1 MVLLRKYTNHDE
13 EIVEFKNGHRLHFI
27 YHYDNLA
34 KMKEQLEQAR
44 TAYKNNPTLL
54 NRLDMIYQA
63 GDYMWAEGKHEEAAE
78 YLKVEID
85 GTGEVVGAPENLLKW
100 MDCNSLLA
108 ELLLR
113 MNRLEEAIDY
123 ANVVMEVAENH
134 FYDTIEYAYACE
146 LYGTALTA
154 NGEIDNAE
162 DFYHAARSRIKSEI
176 SEAERLLE
184 CIDKNLECI
193 EDFKDKH
200 DSE

>member
-1 MVLLRKYTNHDE
+1 MIVKRNEHNDE
-13 EIVEFKNGHRLHFI
+13 EVIELENGCRF
-27 YHYDNLA
+27 HYLYYFDSLDN
-34 KMKEQLEQAR
+34 MKEKLEEAR
-44 TAYKNNPTLL
+44 TAFKNNPSQI

-63 GDYMWAEGKHEEAAE
+63 ADYMWAKGEHQEAAE
-78 YLKVEID
+78 YLKQEID

-113 MNRLEEAIDY
+113 MNRPDESLQY

-162 DFYHAARSRIKSEI
+162 DFYRAARSRIKSEI
-176 SEAERLLE
+176 ADAERLLE
-184 CIDKNLECI
+184 CIAKNLECI
-193 EDFKDKH
+193 ADYKDFI
-200 DSE
+200 

>member
-1 MVLLRKYTNHDE
+1 MIVKRNEHNDE
-13 EIVEFKNGHRLHFI
+13 EVIELENGCRF
-27 YHYDNLA
+27 HYLYNFDSLDN
-34 KMKEQLEQAR
+34 MKEKLEVAR

-63 GDYMWAEGKHEEAAE
+63 ADYMWAEGKHSEAAD
-78 YLKVEID
+78 YLKQEID
-85 GTGEVVGAPENLLKW
+85 GTGEIINAPEVMIKW

-113 MNRLEEAIDY
+113 TNRPEEAIEY

-162 DFYHAARSRIKSEI
+162 DFYRAARSRIKSEI
-176 SEAERLLE
+176 SDAERLLE

>member
-1 MVLLRKYTNHDE
+1 MIVKRNEHNDE
-13 EIVEFKNGHRLHFI
+13 EVIELENGCRF
-27 YHYDNLA
+27 HYLYYFDSLDN
-34 KMKEQLEQAR
+34 MKEKLEEAR
-44 TAYKNNPTLL
+44 TAFKNNPSQI

-63 GDYMWAEGKHEEAAE
+63 ADYMWAKGEHQEAAE
-78 YLKVEID
+78 YLKQEID

-113 MNRLEEAIDY
+113 MNRPDESLQY

-162 DFYHAARSRIKSEI
+162 DFYRAARSRIKSEI
-176 SEAERLLE
+176 ADAERLLE
-184 CIDKNLECI
+184 CIAKNLECI
-193 EDFKDKH
+193 ADYKDFKFRK
-200 DSE
+200 

>member
-1 MVLLRKYTNHDE
+1 MIVKRNINHDE

-34 KMKEQLEQAR
+34 KMKEQLEEAR

-63 GDYMWAEGKHEEAAE
+63 GDYMWANGEHEEAAE

-85 GTGEVVGAPENLLKW
+85 GTEEVNNAPEVMIKW

-113 MNRLEEAIDY
+113 ANRPEEAIEY

-146 LYGTALTA
+146 LYGTALA
-154 NGEIDNAE
+154 SNGELSDAE
-162 DFYHAARSRIKSEI
+162 DFYRAARSRIKSEI
-176 SEAERLLE
+176 ADAERLLE
-184 CIDKNLECI
+184 CIDKNLACI
-193 EDFKDKH
+193 KDAK
-200 DSE
+200 DNE

>member
-1 MVLLRKYTNHDE
+1 MIVKRNINHDE

-34 KMKEQLEQAR
+34 KMKEQLEDAR

-63 GDYMWAEGKHEEAAE
+63 GDYMWANGEHEEAAE

-85 GTGEVVGAPENLLKW
+85 GTEEVNNAPEVMIKW

-113 MNRLEEAIDY
+113 SNRPEEAIEY
-123 ANVVMEVAENH
+123 ANVAMEVAENH

-162 DFYHAARSRIKSEI
+162 EWYRDAKGRLKVEI
-176 SEAERLLE
+176 SEAERLLD
-184 CIDKNLECI
+184 CIDKNLERI
-193 EDFKDKH
+193 EDFKDEH

>member
-1 MVLLRKYTNHDE
+1 MIVKRNEHNDE
-13 EIVEFKNGHRLHFI
+13 EVIELENGCRF
-27 YHYDNLA
+27 HYLYNFDSLDN
-34 KMKEQLEQAR
+34 MKEKLEEAR
-44 TAYKNNPTLL
+44 TAFKNNPSQI

-63 GDYMWAEGKHEEAAE
+63 ADYMWAKGEHQEAAE
-78 YLKVEID
+78 YLKQEID

-113 MNRLEEAIDY
+113 MNRLEEAIEY

-154 NGEIDNAE
+154 NGEIGNAE
-162 DFYHAARSRIKSEI
+162 DFYHAAKGRLKSEVK
-176 SEAERLLE
+176 EAERLLE

-193 EDFKDKH
+193 KAAKDND

>member
-1 MVLLRKYTNHDE
+1 MILPRKQHNDE
-13 EIVEFKNGHRLHFI
+13 EVIELENGCRF
-27 YHYDNLA
+27 HYLYNFDSLDN
-34 KMKEQLEQAR
+34 MKEKLEEAR
-44 TAYKNNPTLL
+44 TAFKNNPSQI

-63 GDYMWAEGKHEEAAE
+63 ADYMWAKGEHQEAAE
-78 YLKVEID
+78 YLKQEID

-113 MNRLEEAIDY
+113 TNRPEEAIEY

-154 NGEIDNAE
+154 NAEIGNAE
-162 DFYHAARSRIKSEI
+162 EFYHAAKGRLKSEVK
-176 SEAERLLE
+176 EAERLLE

-193 EDFKDKH
+193 DEYRAKNK
-200 DSE
+200 E